1 MSEPQAVE
9 SLPEVAPLRACVL
22 TAPGRGAVAT
32 IQVHGDLEQ
41 FDRANLFRA
50 RNGRPISRQEIGPIL
65 FGHWSSPAASEESAP
80 TEEVVACRLD
90 TATVEIHCHGGTAAI
105 ERILGDLRRSGAE
118 VLESQEAGWRHPGPL
133 SAACE
138 RALLAASTRRAALI
152 LMSQHELWTRE
163 LDRWAKRTADEI
175 QQRIRE
181 IAAWKPFTERLTIP
195 AKIVLCGRPNVGK
208 SSLMNAI
215 AGFARSIVH
224 HVPGTTR
231 DVVTLET
238 AIDGWPVRLSDT
250 AGLRETA
257 DPLEAEGVR
266 RTHRAVAEAD
276 LVIGLFDLSVPPGPE
291 DASLWNDLPLTALRV
306 GNKSD
311 LPSTWPNE
319 RVSALLQV
327 SAATGEGIAALLSEI
342 SRRLVPSTPPA
353 DLPLPISEEWQT
365 WLPPPPA

>member
-1 MSEPQAVE
+1 MSEPRAVE
-9 SLPEVAPLRACVL
+9 SPPEPASLNACVL
-22 TAPGRGAVAT
+22 TAPGRSAVAT
-32 IQVHGDLEQ
+32 VQVHGDLGH

-50 RNGRPISRQEIGPIL
+50 RTGRPMSRQEIGPIL
-65 FGHWSSPAASEESAP
+65 FGHWSSPAESEKSAP

-90 TATVEIHCHGGTAAI
+90 DATVEFHCHGGSAAI
-105 ERILGDLRRSGAE
+105 ERIVEDLRHAGADIIDPRDAE
-118 VLESQEAGWRHPGPL
+118 WRHPGPL

-138 RALLAASTRRAALI
+138 RALLAASTKRAALI

-163 LDRWAKRTADEI
+163 LDRWTQLGAEQI
-175 QQRIRE
+175 QERISE
-181 IAAWKPFTERLTIP
+181 IAPWRVFAERLTVP

-250 AGLRETA
+250 AGLRQTA

-276 LVIGLFDLSVPPGPE
+276 LVIGLFDLSMPPAPE
-291 DASLWNDLPLTALRV
+291 DESLWNELPPTAMRV
-306 GNKSD
+306 GNKCD
-311 LPSTWPNE
+311 LPTHWPDD
-319 RVSALLQV
+319 RRSGLLRISAE
-327 SAATGEGIAALLSEI
+327 TGEGVPTLLAEI
-342 SRRLVPSTPPA
+342 SQRLVPSIPPV
-353 DLPLPISEEWQT
+353 DLPLPISDEWQT